1 MAKKSLTETQKN
13 RIYQLSEE
21 DGFSQTKLAQLY
33 DVSQATIHNALKDK
47 RHEAEIAKL
56 NSVMQNAMARGVQ
69 AAIEDDSISQTEKF
83 LYLEKNNTKGDD

>member
-47 RHEAEIAKL
+47 RHEAEIAQLKGA
-56 NSVMQNAMARGVQ
+56 MQNAMARGVQ
-69 AAIEDDSISQTEKF
+69 AAIEDGSISQTEKP
-83 LYLEKNNTKGDD
+83 LYLESK

>member
-56 NSVMQNAMARGVQ
+56 KGVMQNAMARGVQ